1 MLSVCAMWCGAIFTD
16 TDGHPWIPCAPV
28 SCQTKPEQPFSLD
41 TTCSDQEPRQTGS
54 QPWFL
59 VTSPDQPPA
68 LIKLLTVKI
77 PDSCDH
83 DSPHHNLFTNS
94 NLLSENINQCKSLSY
109 SVFSRII
116 HHIRP
121 LKVIKRPQYMIHWNI
136 FSNRFNLC
144 DRWKLIA
151 DPFPGRGFIQ
161 NVVRIHQYSQHSCVR
176 LDPCS
181 GLVVYRLRINQWE
194 GSIGRD
200 WPITGLETVYSNIP
214 TLNWQ

>member
-1 MLSVCAMWCGAIFTD
+1 MTITLIRYYLREWNIVTGLGHYLTDPSIICPCPVWCSVCVRCGAIFTD

-109 SVFSRII
+109 SVFLGLFII
-116 HHIRP
+116 I
-121 LKVIKRPQYMIHWNI
+121 
-136 FSNRFNLC
+136 
-144 DRWKLIA
+144 
-151 DPFPGRGFIQ
+151 DPWR
-161 NVVRIHQYSQHSCVR
+161 
-176 LDPCS
+176 
-181 GLVVYRLRINQWE
+181 
-194 GSIGRD
+194 
-200 WPITGLETVYSNIP
+200 
-214 TLNWQ
+214 